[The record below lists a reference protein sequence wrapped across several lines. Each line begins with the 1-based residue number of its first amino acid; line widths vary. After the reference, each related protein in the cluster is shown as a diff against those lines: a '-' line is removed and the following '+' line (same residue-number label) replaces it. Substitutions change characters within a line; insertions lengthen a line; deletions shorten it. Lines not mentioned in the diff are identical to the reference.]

1 MRLPIFDVEEA
12 FIASVGRSRQIIL
25 QAPTGSGKS
34 TQIPQM
40 LLDNDCLGSG
50 ECVVLQPRRL
60 ATRLLSKRIA
70 EERNTE
76 LGDEVGYQI
85 RFENRRS
92 KRTKIRLVTE
102 GILVRQ
108 LLSDPQLNGISALV
122 FDEFHER
129 HIEGDIALA
138 LAKQLQVT
146 QRPDL
151 LIVVM
156 SATLETGILKNYL
169 PDSEIITTKGR
180 TFPVGISYQP
190 LGTGN
195 QRPVWEAATD
205 AFRKWTQ
212 ETKSGDA
219 LIFMP
224 GAFEIRRTIDQLK
237 NDHSTRGWKVLPLY
251 GDLSPDQQDLAVQ
264 KYAQRKVIVATNV
277 AETSITIDGVTA
289 VIDSGLV
296 RAANFD
302 PHRGINTLLIE
313 KISRASA
320 DQRSGRAGR
329 TAPGISMRLWS
340 KTDQEVRQDQEAA
353 EIHRIDLAETLLML
367 TSAGKQ
373 DLEHFDWIEA
383 PTRKSY
389 ERALELLKDLGALDR
404 EQLRITP
411 LGKQMVAFPTHPR
424 HSRMLITADHYNCV
438 PEVCLVVALSQG
450 KSLVLQTKD
459 KRIASEREKIWG
471 EEITSDLQVEIQA
484 YHYAEGYRFQ
494 TDACRAI
501 AVHAGSARQV
511 GQIYKQLLQLAERQG
526 LSLEQGE
533 ADDCGLRKSVL
544 AGFSDQLAK
553 RLDKGTRRCAL
564 VHNRR
569 GELHRNSVVT
579 DSPLIVAMEI
589 NEIQGKDVSVV
600 LGQVSAIEESWLE
613 ELFPG
618 DLKESEAVVF
628 NESIRRVEGLR
639 TKQFR
644 DLTLSSLP
652 DKEPA
657 KEKAAELLAQ
667 KVYDGTLKLKKW
679 DSSVENWIM
688 RLNFLAKAMPELEM
702 PSIKDEDRLVLLE
715 HICFGGFGYKEI
727 KDRDPWP
734 TLKTWLSTEQKAALN
749 YYAPERIQ
757 LSERRSCKVR
767 YLEEGSPVIAARIQE
782 LYDVKTTPSLA
793 DGKIPLRLE
802 ILAPNQ
808 RPVQITD
815 NLETFWTSAYPSI
828 KKELAGRYPKH
839 EWR

>member
-1 MRLPIFDVEEA
+1 LITWIDKTNQSDLPIFGIAEA
-12 FIASVGRSRQIIL
+12 FKTAVNRSRQIIL

-40 LLDNDCLGSG
+40 LLENDFLGSG
-50 ECVVLQPRRL
+50 QCVVLQPRRL

-76 LGDEVGYQI
+76 LGGEVGYQI
-85 RFENRRS
+85 RFENRTS
-92 KRTKIRLVTE
+92 KNTRIRLVTE
-102 GILVRQ
+102 GVLVRQ
-108 LLSDPQLNGISALV
+108 LMGDPDLNGISALV

-138 LAKQLQVT
+138 LAKQLQAT
-146 QRPDL
+146 RRPDL

-156 SATLETGILKNYL
+156 SATLETGILKKYL
-169 PDSEIITTKGR
+169 PDSEVITTQGR
-180 TFPVGISYQP
+180 MFPVDISYQP

-205 AFRKWTQ
+205 AFRNWSH
-212 ETKSGDA
+212 ETTSGDA

-224 GAFEIRRTIDQLK
+224 GAFEIRKTIDQLK
-237 NDHSTRGWKVLPLY
+237 SDRSTRGWKILPLY
-251 GDLSPDQQDLAVQ
+251 GDLPPDQQDAAVQ
-264 KYAQRKVIVATNV
+264 SYTERKVIVATNV

-320 DQRSGRAGR
+320 DQRAGRAGR
-329 TAPGISMRLWS
+329 TAPGICMRLWS
-340 KTDQEVRQDQEAA
+340 KADHEVRQDQEAP
-353 EIHRIDLAETLLML
+353 EI
-367 TSAGKQ
+367 
-373 DLEHFDWIEA
+373 HFDWIEA
-383 PTRKSY
+383 PTEKSY
-389 ERALELLKDLGALDR
+389 KRALDLLKDLGALDR
-404 EQLRITP
+404 ELLRITP
-411 LGKQMVAFPTHPR
+411 LGKQMVSFPAHPR
-424 HSRMLITADHYNCV
+424 HARMLLTADHYNCV
-438 PEVCLVVALSQG
+438 PEVCLAVALSQG
-450 KSLVLQTKD
+450 KGLVLETKD
-459 KRIASEREKIWG
+459 KQIKSEREKIWG
-471 EEITSDLQVEIQA
+471 DEITSDLQVEIQA

-501 AVHAGSARQV
+501 AIHAGTARQA
-511 GQIYKQLLQLAERQG
+511 GKISQQLLKLAEKQG
-526 LSLEQGE
+526 LCIEQKNTDGT
-533 ADDCGLRKSVL
+533 GLRKSIL

-553 RLDKGTRRCAL
+553 RMDKGTHRCAV

-569 GELHRNSVVT
+569 GELHRNSVVSE
-579 DSPLIVAMEI
+579 SPLIVAMEI
-589 NEIQGKDVSVV
+589 NEVQGKDVSVL
-600 LGQVSAIEESWLE
+600 LGQVSAVEESWLE

-618 DLKESEAVVF
+618 DLKESCEIVF
-628 NESIRRVEGLR
+628 NPSIRRVEGLR

-644 DLTLSSLP
+644 DLTLTTLP
-652 DKEPA
+652 DKEPSE
-657 KEKAAELLAQ
+657 EKAAELLAQ
-667 KVYDGTLKLKKW
+667 KIHEGTLTLKKW
-679 DSSVENWIM
+679 DSSVENWIV
-688 RLNFLAKAMPELEM
+688 RLNFLARAMPELGM
-702 PSIKDEDRLVLLE
+702 PSLMKEDRLVLLE

-734 TLKTWLSTEQKAALN
+734 TLKAWLSNEQKAALD

-757 LSERRSCKVR
+757 ISEKRGCKVR
-767 YLEEGSPVIAARIQE
+767 YQDEGSPVIAARIQD

-815 NLETFWTSAYPSI
+815 NLETFWTSAYPAI